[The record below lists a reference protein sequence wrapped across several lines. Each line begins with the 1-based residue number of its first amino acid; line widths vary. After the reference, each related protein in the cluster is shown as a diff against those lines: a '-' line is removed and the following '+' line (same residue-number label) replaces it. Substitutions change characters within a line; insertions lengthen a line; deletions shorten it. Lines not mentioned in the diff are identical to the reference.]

1 MRRKRFNN
9 KSGNNGAA
17 TMISVKPPPPA
28 PNTLAV
34 QVTVPLAWT
43 VLLSFSL
50 GLVMVLAALAV
61 RAAVDADWEWWISL
75 AAGAV
80 VGVLVFAWRVAV
92 CEGDRRALL
101 LYPLEA
107 ALGQDLDQ
115 DGYIG
120 RPGVEGQNVK
130 QLITV
135 TRPASRQR
143 HWVRGPGGKSLPADR
158 LRTMIE
164 GADTHGLGVRAW
176 LDRGGARP
184 EWESGRDVLADLGI
198 ATVRTER
205 EAGELLVSAAE
216 ALDLL
221 REAI

>member
-1 MRRKRFNN
+1 MSRKRFNN
-9 KSGNNGAA
+9 KSGNGAA
-17 TMISVKPPPPA
+17 TTISVKPPPPA

-50 GLVMVLAALAV
+50 GLVSLLVALMIRAAL
-61 RAAVDADWEWWISL
+61 DADWEWWIAP
-75 AAGAV
+75 AAG
-80 VGVLVFAWRVAV
+80 GVAGILIFAWRVAV

-120 RPGVEGQNVK
+120 RPGAEGRDVR

-135 TRPASRQR
+135 SRPAPRQR

-158 LRTMIE
+158 LRVMIE
-164 GADTHGLGVRAW
+164 GADARGLSLRAW
-176 LDRGGARP
+176 QDQGGTRP
-184 EWESGRDVLADLGI
+184 EWESGRAILADLGI
-198 ATVRTER
+198 ATVRAER
-205 EAGELLVSAAE
+205 EAGGLLVGVDE

-221 REAI
+221 REAL